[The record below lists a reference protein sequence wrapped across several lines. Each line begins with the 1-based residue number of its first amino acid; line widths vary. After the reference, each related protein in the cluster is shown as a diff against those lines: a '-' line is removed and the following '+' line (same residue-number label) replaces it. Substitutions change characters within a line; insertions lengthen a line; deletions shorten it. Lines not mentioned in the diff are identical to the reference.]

1 LLFGKKEQAMTEEIK
16 VQPPHPIPYPENPIV
31 RTLYR
36 TPILLYRLGLG
47 KVIGKYIMIISTFG
61 RKSGKVR
68 RTPIEYFRKGDLIYA
83 ISGFERD
90 PDWYRNLKT
99 DPHVTLQTNQGAQ
112 YMIARTPETEAE
124 WQGALDYLAKSPV
137 PTLVIPEV
145 VSRLDDPE
153 IQRQI
158 REWPVVVF
166 EPTGE
171 NCPKALEVDLLW
183 TWPLI
188 LILLAVKITFA
199 WLASKDK

>member
-1 LLFGKKEQAMTEEIK
+1 MSEENK
-16 VQPPHPIPYPENPIV
+16 VQPPHPIPYPENPII
-31 RTLYR
+31 RTFYR

-90 PDWYRNLKT
+90 PDWYRNLKAN
-99 DPHVTLQTNQGAQ
+99 PLVTLQTNQGTHHVL
-112 YMIARTPETEAE
+112 ARTPETEEE

-153 IQRQI
+153 IQKQI

-166 EPTGE
+166 EPTE
-171 NCPKALEVDLLW
+171 EPTPDALPIDLLW
-183 TWPLI
+183 AWPLI
-188 LILLAVKITFA
+188 LIILAVKITFW
-199 WLASKDK
+199 WLLSKEK